1 MCLLGTDVPLV
12 TTWHEVWDDYWE
24 EYLGKLAIGGK
35 TVERLTAHIPQ
46 HPTAVLGATADNL
59 ARIGVAR
66 ERIEVV
72 PNGID
77 VDQIQ
82 SAPRPTLTPPV
93 RADGGGGGGFD
104 VLFAGRLTKDKR
116 VDVLLDA
123 FDIVAA
129 EFDATLGIIGDGPMA
144 DSLRSQAAALDHSEA
159 VTFLGFLDEYEE
171 VLGHM
176 RAARIFASP
185 SIREGFGITLAEAM
199 AADCTVIAGKHRL
212 SAAAEVVGEAGFVVE
227 STPDIRRTPHG
238 SVGRRTPPDTADPA
252 STTVRLGRDCQ
263 SG

>member
-1 MCLLGTDVPLV
+1 
-12 TTWHEVWDDYWE
+12 
-24 EYLGKLAIGGK
+24 
-35 TVERLTAHIPQ
+35 
-46 HPTAVLGATADNL
+46 
-59 ARIGVAR
+59 
-66 ERIEVV
+66 
-72 PNGID
+72 
-77 VDQIQ
+77 
-82 SAPRPTLTPPV
+82 
-93 RADGGGGGGFD
+93 
-104 VLFAGRLTKDKR
+104 

-144 DSLRSQAAALDHSEA
+144 DSLRSQAAALDHSED

-227 STPDIRRTPHG
+227 STPDPFAERLSAALDGERPP
-238 SVGRRTPPDTADPA
+238 TPPTQRAQRYDWDEIA
-252 STTVRLGRDCQ
+252 SQAERVYRDVLAAH
-263 SG
+263 